1 MEVSMFARF
10 LELTIKPEKKPELI
24 KVMKNEVLPVLTKCN
39 GFFDLIPLEV
49 EAEPTRL
56 YVMSLRH
63 EKRDAET
70 FQREQFPQEKPM
82 YEQFLAA
89 PVIVKL
95 CHVEETIPR
104 KLVAAVAA

>member
-1 MEVSMFARF
+1 MFARF

-24 KVMKNEVLPVLTKCN
+24 KTMKNDVLPVLTKCH

-49 EAEPTRL
+49 EAEPTKF
-56 YVMSLRH
+56 YVMSLWH

-70 FQREQFPQEKPM
+70 FHRDHFPKVKPM
-82 YEQFLAA
+82 YEQFLTA

-95 CHVEETIPR
+95 CHVDETITK
-104 KLVAAVAA
+104 KLVTAVAA